1 MGTIQIVIIGLIVLS
16 LLVVVHEAGHY
27 IVARLCGMRATELFI
42 GMPCKYKLSFVSKR
56 SGTEY
61 GVTPLLLGGYTKI
74 LGMGDIDAVDHDVL
88 IGILSDVYANGSVDA
103 NNYLDINDDNHVND
117 DIKRSD
123 LSEHDKQI
131 VDAFMYLEDIGAIK
145 SSPENQDIYIT
156 LARDSNLLT
165 VHDKGN
171 AVLTDPNATKDG
183 EACSF
188 GSMTPDEFLRNEE
201 SHTYAGKGFW
211 RKLAALVAG
220 PGMNA
225 LFPYLIAFLCIMFA
239 GTISSG
245 TNVIGTVSGGYGID
259 IQAGDAIVAID
270 GQKTDTWNDVYDAL
284 VKKQGK
290 KIDMTLKRDG
300 KMHDVEYDTSDVF
313 GLSLTNETVAWHPDV
328 ITGFNSAVRWTNNMW
343 LSIVDGYKK
352 MTVTDLTDNTTSI
365 VGITVMLGRS
375 TESGVMSLCG
385 EIMLISISLAIM
397 NLLPILPLDG
407 GHILVEAI
415 GAIRRKRLSTKT
427 QNVIAYVG
435 LAAVFLLFAF
445 ALKNDIVRLF
455 FK

>member
-1 MGTIQIVIIGLIVLS
+1 MGTIQTVIIGLIILS

-27 IVARLCGMRATELFI
+27 IVARMCGMRATELFI
-42 GMPCKYKLSFVSKR
+42 GMPCKYKISFVSKR

-61 GVTPLLLGGYTKI
+61 GITPLLLGGYTKI
-74 LGMGDIDAVDHDVL
+74 LGMGDIDNVDRDVL
-88 IGILSDVYANGSVDA
+88 VGILSDVYANGFVDA
-103 NNYLDINDDNHVND
+103 NNYLDINDNPDNDD

-123 LSEHDKQI
+123 LSEHDRQI

-145 SSPENQDIYIT
+145 SSPDNPDVYIT
-156 LARDSNLLT
+156 VARDSNLLT

-183 EACSF
+183 EICSF
-188 GSMTPDEFLRNEE
+188 GSLTPDEFLTQEE
-201 SHTYAGKGFW
+201 SHTYMGKGFW
-211 RKLAALVAG
+211 RKFAALVAG

-245 TNVIGTVSGGYGID
+245 TNVIGTVSGGNGID
-259 IQAGDAIVAID
+259 IKAGDAIVAID
-270 GQKTDTWNDVYDAL
+270 GKKTDTWNDVYNAL

-290 KIDMTLKRDG
+290 KIDMTLKRHG
-300 KMHDVEYDTSDVF
+300 KTHDIKYDTSDVF
-313 GLSLTNETVAWHPDV
+313 GLSLTNETMAWHPDV
-328 ITGFNSAVRWTNNMW
+328 ITGFNSAIRWTNNMW
-343 LSIVDGYKK
+343 ASIADGYKK

-375 TESGVMSLCG
+375 TESGAMSLCG

-415 GAIRRKRLSTKT
+415 SAIRRKRLSTKT
-427 QNVIAYVG
+427 QDVIAYVG

>member
-1 MGTIQIVIIGLIVLS
+1 MGTLQTVIIGLIILS

-42 GMPCKYKLSFVSKR
+42 GMPCKHKLSFASKR

-61 GVTPLLLGGYTKI
+61 GITPLLLGGYTKI
-74 LGMGDIDAVDHDVL
+74 LGMGDVDSVDRDVL

-103 NNYLDINDDNHVND
+103 NSYLDVND
-117 DIKRSD
+117 EPEQNGDVKRND
-123 LSEHDKQI
+123 LSEHDKQV
-131 VDAFMYLEDIGAIK
+131 VDAFMYLEDIGSIK
-145 SSPENQDIYIT
+145 PSPDNQDVYISM
-156 LARDSNLLT
+156 ARDSNLLT

-183 EACSF
+183 EPCSF
-188 GSMTPDEFLRNEE
+188 GSLTPEEFLEQEE
-201 SHTYAGKGFW
+201 SHTYTGKGFW
-211 RKLAALVAG
+211 RKFAALVAG

-225 LFPYLIAFLCIMFA
+225 IFPYLIAFLCVMFA

-245 TNVIGTVSGGYGID
+245 TNVIGTVSGVDGID
-259 IQAGDAIVAID
+259 IKPGDAIVAID
-270 GQKTDTWNDVYDAL
+270 GEKTDTWDDVYNQL
-284 VKKQGK
+284 VAKQGK
-290 KIDMTLKRDG
+290 KIDMTIERDG
-300 KMHDVEYDTSDVF
+300 KTHDVDYDTSDVF

-328 ITGFNSAVRWTNNMW
+328 ITGLKSAVRWTNNMW
-343 LSIVDGYKK
+343 GSIIDGYRK

-375 TESGVMSLCG
+375 TESGAMSLCG

-415 GAIRRKRLSTKT
+415 SAIRRKRLSQKT
-427 QNVIAYVG
+427 QDVIAYVG
-435 LAAVFLLFAF
+435 LAAVMLLFVF
-445 ALKNDIVRLF
+445 ALKNDIVRLLF
-455 FK
+455 R